1 MWSFSVIQTT
11 CLLLTTWR
19 AIREYKGTHKT
30 NIQEVLKVIKS
41 KIETAKETEQDETL
55 FIPDTQEIEMLLD
68 NIYKTVGKMKPSIKE
83 LNEFTET
90 LAQLKQEVSLNS
102 FKTGLDIGMRINEKE
117 TDEPEP
123 KMYQA

>member
-1 MWSFSVIQTT
+1 M
-11 CLLLTTWR
+11 
-19 AIREYKGTHKT
+19 
-30 NIQEVLKVIKS
+30 IKS
-41 KIETAKETEQDETL
+41 KIGTAKETEQEETL

-90 LAQLKQEVSLNS
+90 LARLKQEVSLNS